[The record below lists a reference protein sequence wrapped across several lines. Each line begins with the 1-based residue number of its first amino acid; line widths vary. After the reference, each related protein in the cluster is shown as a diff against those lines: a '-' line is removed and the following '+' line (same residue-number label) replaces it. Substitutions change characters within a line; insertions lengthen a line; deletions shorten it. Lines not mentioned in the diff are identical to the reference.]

1 MTLFRNVV
9 FVAALAG
16 LLASLVMTGLQAWFT
31 VPLILKAET
40 YESAEPVH
48 DHDHS
53 ASAGAADASHSHGH
67 SHSDGHDHGDGWAP
81 ADGTERFTYTALAN
95 IVSGVGFALLLVAVS
110 EFAGGISS
118 WRVGAAWGFAGF
130 AVFTLAPGLGLPP
143 ELPGMPA
150 AELEGRQFWW
160 LATVAATAAGLALIA
175 FRGTVV
181 LSLVGLALIVA
192 PHLIGAPQP
201 ASHESPVPV
210 ELHRDFVI
218 AATLTSLVFWVLLG
232 GLAGVLRQRLIGRAG
247 NLRDQLA

>member
-31 VPLILKAET
+31 VPLIQKAEV

-48 DHDHS
+48 DHA
-53 ASAGAADASHSHGH
+53 ASSGAAEAA
-67 SHSDGHDHGDGWAP
+67 HSDGHDHSLGHSHDEDAWAP
-81 ADGTERFTYTALAN
+81 ADGMERFTYTALAN
-95 IVSGVGFALLLVAVS
+95 VVSGVGFALLLLAVS

-118 WRVGAAWGFAGF
+118 WRAGVAWGFAGF

-150 AELEGRQFWW
+150 ADLDARQIWW
-160 LATVAATAAGLALIA
+160 LATVVATAAGLALIA

-181 LSLVGLALIVA
+181 VSLIGLALIVA

-210 ELHRDFVI
+210 ELHRQFVI

-232 GLAGVLRQRLIGRAG
+232 VLAGMFRQRLLGRAG
-247 NLRDQLA
+247 DLRDQLA